1 MCCRRKKPVA
11 VDAASSL
18 GLAAGEEISL
28 DLFAELD
35 AVDDQQQ
42 MTLRQASLL
51 FIKSAALLQGSAE

>member
-1 MCCRRKKPVA
+1 MA